1 MREGNAERCPAT
13 TDNAKSR
20 RIWYTCGMDRTLRVC
35 LQPTTEQATLLAETT
50 RQFTAAF
57 NAVAAHGY
65 AAGEKNGVRLHHATY
80 YPQKALWPALV
91 SDHHVQARVKAT
103 EAIKSALALAKK
115 GGEVSAPRSRS
126 CPPRYNVHT
135 FKVDWATGTVRLST
149 TGGRIAIPFTVPAY
163 AAHMTG
169 GKVCTADLI
178 HRDGKW
184 FLHIV
189 VDLPAPGVAPTDDV
203 IGVDLGIAQPAVT
216 SDNRFLG
223 KRAWRNTESRY
234 FKHRRALQAR
244 GSKSARRHLR
254 RVKGKQARF
263 RRDCDH
269 VLSKR
274 IVQGATP
281 GATIVV
287 ENLTNIRARVKTR
300 KGPQA
305 RRVHGWSF
313 AQLRSFIEYKAEARG
328 CTVAGV
334 DPRHTSQ
341 HCPAC
346 GHTARNNRRSRALF
360 CCRHCGYTLHA
371 DLCGARNIAAKY
383 RGTFG
388 RPVGVGPQSIG
399 LNVSDTGTPSVAPG
413 TSFQL

>member
-1 MREGNAERCPAT
+1 MRSRGPAT
-13 TDNAKSR
+13 IDNAKTL
-20 RIWYTCGMDRTLRVC
+20 RIWYTYRMDRTLRVC
-35 LQPTTEQATLLAETT
+35 LQPTPEQAALLAETT
-50 RQFTAAF
+50 RQFTAVF

-115 GGEVSAPRSRS
+115 GRKVSAPRSRS

-135 FKVDWATGTVRLST
+135 FKVDWAAGSVRLST
-149 TGGRIAIPFTVPAY
+149 TGERITVPFVVPAY
-163 AAHMTG
+163 ATGMVG
-169 GKVCTADLI
+169 GKVCTADLL

-189 VDLPAPGVAPTDDV
+189 VDLPAPDVAPTDDV

-234 FKHRRALQAR
+234 FKQRRALQAR

-254 RVKGKQARF
+254 KVRGKQARF

-274 IVQGATP
+274 IVQGTTP
-281 GATIVV
+281 GATLVV

-300 KGPQA
+300 QGKQA
-305 RRVHGWSF
+305 RRIHGWSF

-328 CTVAGV
+328 CTVVGV

-346 GHTARNNRRSRALF
+346 GHTARNNRRTRALF
-360 CCRHCGYTLHA
+360 CCRQCGYTLHA

-388 RPVGVGPQSIG
+388 IPVGVEPSVNRLI
-399 LNVSDTGTPSVAPG
+399 VSDSDTSPEAPG
-413 TSFQL
+413 TSFRL

>member
-1 MREGNAERCPAT
+1 M
-13 TDNAKSR
+13 
-20 RIWYTCGMDRTLRVC
+20 C
-35 LQPTTEQATLLAETT
+35 LQPTPEQAAVLAETT
-50 RQFTAAF
+50 RQFTAVF
-57 NAVAAHGY
+57 NAVCAYGY

-115 GGEVSAPRSRS
+115 GRKVSAPRSRS

-135 FKVDWATGTVRLST
+135 FKVDWARSVVRLST
-149 TGGRIAIPFTVPAY
+149 TSGRIAIPFTVPAY
-163 AAHMTG
+163 AAHMTN
-169 GKVCTADLI
+169 GKVRTADLS

-189 VDLPAPGVAPTDDV
+189 VDLPAPGVALVAAV

-223 KRAWRNTESRY
+223 KKAWRNTESRY
-234 FKHRRALQAR
+234 FKQRRALQAR

-274 IVQGATP
+274 IVQGTTP
-281 GATIVV
+281 GAAIVV
-287 ENLTNIRARVKTR
+287 ENLTNIRARVRTR
-300 KGPQA
+300 HGQQA
-305 RRVHGWSF
+305 RRSHGWSF

-346 GHTARNNRRSRALF
+346 GHTARNNRRARALF
-360 CCRHCGYTLHA
+360 RCRSCDYTLHA
-371 DLCGARNIAAKY
+371 DLVGARNIAAKY

-388 RPVGVGPQSIG
+388 IAVGVGPSV
-399 LNVSDTGTPSVAPG
+399 NRPHVSDVGTLPGAPG
-413 TSFQL
+413 TSPRL

>member
-1 MREGNAERCPAT
+1 
-13 TDNAKSR
+13 
-20 RIWYTCGMDRTLRVC
+20 MDRTVRVC
-35 LQPTTEQATLLAETT
+35 LRPTPEQAAVLAETT
-50 RQFTAAF
+50 RQFTAVV
-57 NAVAAHGY
+57 NAVAAHGH

-80 YPQKALWPALV
+80 HPQKARWPALV

-103 EAIKSALALAKK
+103 EAIKSALALAKQ
-115 GGEVSAPRSRS
+115 GRNVSAPRSRS

-135 FKVDWATGTVRLST
+135 FKVDWPASAVRLST
-149 TGGRIAIPFTVPAY
+149 TGGRITIPFAVPAY
-163 AAHMTG
+163 AAHLIG

-189 VDLPAPGVAPTDDV
+189 VALPAPEVAPVDDV

-234 FKHRRALQAR
+234 FQQRRALQAK
-244 GSKSARRHLR
+244 GTTSARRHLR
-254 RVKGKQARF
+254 RVKGKQSRF

-274 IVQGATP
+274 IVQGTTP

-300 KGPQA
+300 HGKQA

-313 AQLRSFIEYKAEARG
+313 AQLRGFIEYKAEARG
-328 CTVAGV
+328 VTVCGV
-334 DPRHTSQ
+334 DPRNTSRT
-341 HCPAC
+341 CPRC
-346 GHTARNNRRSRALF
+346 GHVAKRKRPSRSLF
-360 CCRHCGYTLHA
+360 RCQECGYTLHA
-371 DLCGARNIAAKY
+371 DLAASRNIAAKY
-383 RGTFG
+383 LAGSAIGDPGG
-388 RPVGVGPQSIG
+388 RTVNPPT
-399 LNVSDTGTPSVAPG
+399 VSDAGTLPVAPG
-413 TSFQL
+413 TSLRL

>member
-1 MREGNAERCPAT
+1 M
-13 TDNAKSR
+13 
-20 RIWYTCGMDRTLRVC
+20 C
-35 LQPTTEQATLLAETT
+35 LQPTPAQAALLAETT
-50 RQFTAAF
+50 RQFTAVF
-57 NAVAAHGY
+57 NAVCAHGY

-80 YPQKALWPALV
+80 YPQKTLWPALV

-103 EAIKSALALAKK
+103 EAVKSALALANK
-115 GGEVSAPRSRS
+115 GRKVSAPRSRS

-135 FKVDWATGTVRLST
+135 FKVDWAAGAVRLST
-149 TGGRIAIPFTVPAY
+149 TGGRIAVPFTVPAY
-163 AAHMTG
+163 AAQMVG
-169 GKVCTADLI
+169 GRVCTADLI

-189 VDLPAPGVAPTDDV
+189 VDLPAPEVAPTAEV
-203 IGVDLGIAQPAVT
+203 VGVDLGIAQPAVT
-216 SDNRFLG
+216 SAGKFLG

-244 GSKSARRHLR
+244 GSKSARKRLR

-274 IVQGATP
+274 IVQSVAP

-300 KGPQA
+300 HGKQA
-305 RRVHGWSF
+305 RRIHGWSF
-313 AQLRSFIEYKAEARG
+313 AQLRSFIAYKAEARG

-346 GHTARNNRRSRALF
+346 GHTARNNRRTRALF

-371 DLCGARNIAAKY
+371 DLIGARNIAAKY

-388 RPVGVGPQSIG
+388 IPVGVGQTVNLPT
-399 LNVSDTGTPSVAPG
+399 VSDSGTVPEAPG
-413 TSFQL
+413 TSFRL

>member
-1 MREGNAERCPAT
+1 MREGKVKPLPRC
-13 TDNAKSR
+13 DSR
-20 RIWYTCGMDRTLRVC
+20 CKNSPHMVTYGMDRTLRVC
-35 LQPTTEQATLLAETT
+35 LHPTPEQAASLAETT
-50 RQFTAAF
+50 RQFTAVF

-91 SDHHVQARVKAT
+91 SDHHIQARVKAT
-103 EAIKSALALAKK
+103 EAIKSTLALAKK
-115 GGEVSAPRSRS
+115 GRKVSAPRSQS

-149 TGGRIAIPFTVPAY
+149 TGGRIAIPFTVPVY
-163 AAHMTG
+163 AASLIG

-178 HRDGKW
+178 HRSGKW

-189 VDLPAPGVAPTDDV
+189 VDIPAPEVAPTGEV
-203 IGVDLGIAQPAVT
+203 VGVDLGVAQPAVT
-216 SDNRFLG
+216 STARFLG
-223 KRAWRNTESRY
+223 KRAWRNTEARY
-234 FKHRRALQAR
+234 FRLRRALQSR

-254 RVKGKQARF
+254 KTRGKQARF

-274 IVQGATP
+274 IVQGTTP

-287 ENLTNIRARVKTR
+287 ENLTDIRARVKTR
-300 KGPQA
+300 HGKQA
-305 RRVHGWSF
+305 RRIHGWSF

-360 CCRHCGYTLHA
+360 SCRQCGYTLHA

-388 RPVGVGPQSIG
+388 IPVGVGPQSIG
-399 LNVSDTGTPSVAPG
+399 LNVSDAGTVPVTPG
-413 TSFQL
+413 TSFRL